1 MDDATSHELNVVPL
15 QGAVLCVDCEII
27 TESPGGRC
35 RVCGGSAL
43 LSLARVLGG
52 PVGPQRALLLD
63 AAEAEMTQVIEDL
76 IESAYQSE
84 EDPDEETAA

>member
-1 MDDATSHELNVVPL
+1 MDDATSRELNVVPL

-63 AAEAEMTQVIEDL
+63 AAEAEMNQLVEDL
-76 IESAYQSE
+76 IESAYQNE